1 MKERTL
7 SILEKF
13 FLSKRGIVETVIDQ
27 LKAICQIEHARHRST
42 SFCER
47 NF

>member
-13 FLSKRGIVETVIDQ
+13 FLSKRSIETVIDQ
-27 LKAICQIEHARHRST
+27 LKAICQIEHTRHRSLVKPYQ
-42 SFCER
+42 
-47 NF
+47 